1 MTCVTHTEGMDL
13 GFYSTADDSHFLR
26 DRLLPLTHNVESDRP
41 FDGGTVLM
49 NHFQS
54 IPEPQTLTRD
64 TRIMTEDLGHG
75 RLQRIL

>member
-54 IPEPQTLTRD
+54 IPEPQTS
-64 TRIMTEDLGHG
+64 LGTPES
-75 RLQRIL
+75 